1 MKKSEQQ
8 SMVATLKRIDNLVD
22 KVEDWSRLP
31 VEPLVSVYMITY
43 NHEKFI
49 AQALDGILM
58 QEVDFPYE
66 IVIGEDKSTDRTRAV
81 VCEYQRRHPD
91 KIRLHLSRE
100 NLFRQKLAGLGPL
113 AACRGKYIA
122 MCEGDDYWTDPQ
134 KLQKQVAVLEA
145 EPELSACFTNAA
157 VENENGDAQPS
168 VWLGA
173 GAPFS
178 FGLKPDKSLLSQADM
193 IRRHSIPTCTL
204 VMRAVHV
211 RDLPAWTQ
219 RVPTG
224 DWALA
229 MVLTEHGPVRFLDEL
244 TAVYRRHS
252 QGIWTVLGTDQRLA
266 HFALRMKIYL
276 PYAPT
281 SQRPLLKEQL
291 NEALGYLRRHAIG
304 KMAAQLEAG
313 QSRKPTATHV
323 WVNLFGR
330 MGYRSLSREAWERYF
345 QAAYFKQDRP
355 AARTRLFNLLIRH
368 PSWLFRR
375 GSLGQIV
382 RTLAGRLG

>member
-145 EPELSACFTNAA
+145 EPDISACYTNAA
-157 VENENGDAQPS
+157 IVHESGAEQPS
-168 VWLGA
+168 AFLGEGPPRTLA
-173 GAPFS
+173 VKRRNAYVHQKD
-178 FGLKPDKSLLSQADM
+178 LIEALL
-193 IRRHSIPTCTL
+193 IPTCTQCF
-204 VMRAVHV
+204 RSKYV
-211 RDLPAWTQ
+211 RDLPDWVAQ
-219 RVPTG
+219 VPTG
-224 DWALA
+224 DWGLA
-229 MVLTEHGPVRFLDEL
+229 IILAQHGPLKYLDET
-244 TAVYRRHS
+244 TAVYRRHA
-252 QGIWTVLGTDQRLA
+252 GGVWAPLFDLDMMATVRRRLEV
-266 HFALRMKIYL
+266 FL
-276 PYAPT
+276 PYADAEHK
-281 SQRPLLKEQL
+281 PLVED
-291 NEALGYLRRHAIG
+291 ALAKKRDELWRHAVGYLTMKLKKDGVCADQEQRKVISKYFAPN
-304 KMAAQLEAG
+304 E
-313 QSRKPTATHV
+313 SRQIYI
-323 WVNLFGR
+323 L
-330 MGYRSLSREAWERYF
+330 AWERYF
-345 QAAYFKQDRP
+345 QQAYFQRKTKE
-355 AARTRLFNLLIRH
+355 ARRRGVGLVARYPEWLLQKGSVGQLIRAV
-368 PSWLFRR
+368 
-375 GSLGQIV
+375 LGI
-382 RTLAGRLG
+382 